1 MHRAYELSTDAAT
14 LIARL
19 KTQQIE
25 DCVHVYRP
33 TDAAGKPARWTDAI
47 SDGVNFGWLDGRFLL
62 FRGNNSEQTI
72 LSRLR
77 SHGVEVD
84 DLAYV

>member
-33 TDAAGKPARWTDAI
+33 IDDAGKPARWTDAI
-47 SDGVNFGWLDGRFLL
+47 SDGVNFGWFDGRFLL

>member
-1 MHRAYELSTDAAT
+1 MHRAYELSTDAST
-14 LIARL
+14 VIARL
-19 KTQQIE
+19 RTRQIAG
-25 DCVHVYRP
+25 CIHVYRP
-33 TDAAGKPARWTDAI
+33 TDAAGRPARWTDAI
-47 SDGVNFGWLDGRFLL
+47 SDGVNFGWFDGRFLL
-62 FRGNNSEQTI
+62 FRGYSAEATI